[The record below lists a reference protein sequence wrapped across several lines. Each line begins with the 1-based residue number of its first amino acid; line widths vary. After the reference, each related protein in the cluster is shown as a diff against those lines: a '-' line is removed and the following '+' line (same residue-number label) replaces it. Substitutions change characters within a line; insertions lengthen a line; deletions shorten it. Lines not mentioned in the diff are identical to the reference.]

1 MTERTLSEVVKDPK
15 FQGLSPEAKAYVFDK
30 YSASDKAYNALSE
43 EAKNHVQE
51 KYLGAAPKGDVG
63 TPTTLT
69 PDPERMSPERAAGK
83 EVQSASVDNVLE
95 KFFGKGPQAGMDLG
109 TRLERIGESGIAGM
123 AMGGGTGAALGLIG
137 GPGAPVTVPAGTA
150 VGATIGLAGGV
161 LGEIGEQIA
170 AEYGAGRGTQLLT
183 GLVAG
188 GPAGEV
194 ARITT
199 QLGQRAG
206 RLVTESA
213 SALLNPKQFISKVIS
228 PEGST
233 ATAEAR
239 RAAVEEARQGMTR
252 GGTAA
257 EQTTLAGKEIQRG
270 VQQEQAVEQQKL
282 LERQQRATDLAARA
296 EKGKLGE
303 TTALRRQ
310 QELADQELQMAK
322 EKGVGNTK
330 SPYDFG
336 TQLRE
341 EIQGVRDPQIKQ
353 ARSDYETS
361 HNAAMDSA
369 VKNEKQGMF
378 WAKQDDA
385 LSIRKKWKDIAKN
398 SSEDV
403 RNSINKV
410 IDDIWKK
417 KAIKNEA
424 GEVIGYEKGY
434 LPAQGIDQI
443 VRKLGDV
450 GYAHE
455 VEGYK
460 ALGADIARELRT
472 DLTKGI
478 ADKAGNRSGGFY
490 DWSGLGAAKTKYA
503 QSLENLEKF
512 KTARGEAATGQTAV
526 DVEALPKKLFGSESG
541 LKEASAMLGDPKKV
555 TEFSIQFAK
564 NELAGKDLAGV
575 RKWVAEH
582 NFLTKY
588 IPEVKQLAEG
598 QMNRL
603 SSIEN
608 KSLVLKDRLSQ
619 AGEKTWSANVD
630 KLAQKWA
637 AETNDKINQISS
649 QVGVEGRAGL
659 QKDANVIVSD
669 MLSGKFTGSQL
680 KAASKYLNDS
690 TQTRSLFPFAVADY
704 LSKVSPNTLASEFTR
719 IKPALE
725 GSGLVNTKELV
736 ALEEGVNNIMAAS
749 RKDPSIRKEMPAKIK
764 KLFRS
769 SFAVKTG
776 LGGKLGAEEATRISD
791 TEE

>member
-1 MTERTLSEVVKDPK
+1 MAERTLSEVLKDPK
-15 FQGLSPEAKAYVFDK
+15 FQTLSPEAKAHVFDK
-30 YSASDKAYNALSE
+30 YSASDKAYNALSDD
-43 EAKNHVQE
+43 AKNHVQE
-51 KYLGAAPKGDVG
+51 KYLGTAPKGEVT

-69 PDPERMSPERAAGK
+69 PDPERMSPERASGK
-83 EVQSASVDNVLE
+83 NVQSASVDGTLE
-95 KFFGKGPQAGMDLG
+95 MFFGKGPQAGMDLG
-109 TRLERIGESGIAGM
+109 TRIERIGEAGLGGM
-123 AMGGGTGAALGLIG
+123 AIGGGTGAVLGLIG

-150 VGATIGLAGGV
+150 VGATIGGFGGV

-194 ARITT
+194 ARITS

-213 SALLNPKQFISKVIS
+213 SALLNPKQFLGKVLS

-239 RAAVEEARQGMTR
+239 RVAVEEARQGLTR
-252 GGTAA
+252 GET
-257 EQTTLAGKEIQRG
+257 AGKLTTEAGQEIQRG
-270 VQQEQAVEQQKL
+270 VKQAQAVEQQKL
-282 LERQQRATDLAARA
+282 LERQQRTAELAARA
-296 EKGKLGE
+296 EKGKQGE
-303 TTALRRQ
+303 ITALRRQ
-310 QELADQELQMAK
+310 QELADQELQTAV
-322 EKGVGNTK
+322 EKGTGDTK
-330 SPYDFG
+330 SPYNFG

-353 ARSDYETS
+353 ARTDYDTS
-361 HNAAMDSA
+361 YTAVMDTA
-369 VKNEKQGMF
+369 IKNENKGMF

-385 LSIRKKWKDIAKN
+385 LSIRKKWKDIAKR

-434 LPAQGIDQI
+434 LSAEGIDQI

-455 VEGYK
+455 AEGYK

-472 DLTKGI
+472 DLTKGV

-503 QSLENLEKF
+503 EALESLEKF
-512 KTARGEAATGQTAV
+512 KTSRGEAATGETAV
-526 DVEALPKKLFGSESG
+526 DVETLPKKLFGSESG
-541 LKEASAMLGDPKKV
+541 LREAASMLGDPKKV
-555 TEFSIQFAK
+555 SEYAVQFAK
-564 NELAGKDLAGV
+564 NELAGKNLAGI
-575 RKWVAEH
+575 RKWTAE
-582 NFLTKY
+582 NDFLTNA
-588 IPEVKQLAEG
+588 IPEVKQLVEG

-608 KSLVLKDRLSQ
+608 KSLVLKDRLAQ
-619 AGEKTWSANVD
+619 AGEKTWSASVD

-637 AETNDKINQISS
+637 NETNDKINQIASE
-649 QVGVEGRAGL
+649 VGVEGRAGL

-680 KAASKYLNDS
+680 KAASKYLNDN

-704 LSKVSPNTLASEFTR
+704 LSKVPPNTLGNEFNR
-719 IKPALE
+719 IIPALE
-725 GSGLVNTKELV
+725 GSGLVNSKELS
-736 ALEEGVNNIMAAS
+736 ALAEGVSNIIKAS
-749 RKDPSIRKEMPAKIK
+749 RKDPSARKEMPANIK

-776 LGGKLGAEEATRISD
+776 LGGRLGAEEATRISD

>member
-1 MTERTLSEVVKDPK
+1 MAERTLSEVLKDPK
-15 FQGLSPEAKAYVFDK
+15 FQTLSPEAKALVFDK
-30 YSASDKAYNALSE
+30 YSASDKAYGSLSE
-43 EAKNHVQE
+43 AAKNAVQE
-51 KYLGAAPKGDVG
+51 KYLGAAPKGEVPM
-63 TPTTLT
+63 PTTLT
-69 PDPERMSPERAAGK
+69 PDPDRISPERASGRNV
-83 EVQSASVDNVLE
+83 ESASILE
-95 KFFGKGPQAGMDLG
+95 TMFGKGPQPGMDLG
-109 TRLERIGESGIAGM
+109 TRIERIGEAGLGGM
-123 AMGGGTGAALGLIG
+123 AIGGGTGAVLGLIG

-150 VGATIGLAGGV
+150 VGATIGGFGGV

-194 ARITT
+194 ARITS
-199 QLGQRAG
+199 QLGQRAA

-213 SALLNPKQFISKVIS
+213 SALLNPKQFLGKVLS

-239 RAAVEEARQGMTR
+239 RVAVEKARQDLTR
-252 GGTAA
+252 GETAG
-257 EQTTLAGKEIQRG
+257 QLTTEAGQQIQRG
-270 VQQEQAVEQQKL
+270 VKQAQDFEQQKL
-282 LERQQRATDLAARA
+282 LERQQRTAALAARA
-296 EKGKLGE
+296 EKGKQGE
-303 TTALRRQ
+303 ITALRRQ
-310 QELADQELQMAK
+310 QELADQELQTAI
-322 EKGVGNTK
+322 EKGTGDTK
-330 SPYDFG
+330 SPYNFG

-353 ARSDYETS
+353 ARTDYEES
-361 HNAAMDSA
+361 FNSAMESAA
-369 VKNEKQGMF
+369 KNEKEGMF
-378 WAKQDDA
+378 WARQDDA
-385 LSIRKKWKDIAKN
+385 LSIKKKWKDIAN
-398 SSEDV
+398 RSSEDV
-403 RNSINKV
+403 KNSINKV
-410 IDDIWKK
+410 INDIWKK

-424 GEVIGYEKGY
+424 GEVIGYEKSY
-434 LPAQGIDQI
+434 LPAEGIDQI

-455 VEGYK
+455 AEGYK

-503 QSLENLEKF
+503 EALESLEKF
-512 KTARGEAATGQTAV
+512 KTSRGEAATGQRPV
-526 DVEALPKKLFGSESG
+526 DVEELPKKLFGSESG
-541 LKEASAMLGDPKKV
+541 LKEAAAMLGDPKKV
-555 TEFSIQFAK
+555 SEYAVQFAK
-564 NELAGKDLAGV
+564 NELAGKNLAGV
-575 RKWVAEH
+575 RKWTAE
-582 NFLTKY
+582 NDFLANA
-588 IPEVKQLAEG
+588 IPEVRQVVEG

-603 SSIEN
+603 SNIEN
-608 KSLVLKDRLSQ
+608 KSLILKDRLSQ

-637 AETNDKINQISS
+637 NETNDKINQIASE
-649 QVGVEGRAGL
+649 VGVEGRAGL

-680 KAASKYLNDS
+680 KAASKYLNDN

-704 LSKVSPNTLASEFTR
+704 LSKVPPSNLANEFTR

-725 GSGLVNTKELV
+725 GSGLVNTKELA
-736 ALEEGVNNIMAAS
+736 ALEKGVNNIMVAS
-749 RKDPSIRKEMPAKIK
+749 RKDPLATKEMPANIK

-769 SFAVKTG
+769 SFTVKTM
-776 LGGKLGAEEATRISD
+776 LGGRLGAEEATRISD

>member
-1 MTERTLSEVVKDPK
+1 MAERTLAEVLNDPK
-15 FQGLSPEAKAYVFDK
+15 FQSLSSEAKVHVFDK

-43 EAKNHVQE
+43 DAKSHVQE
-51 KYLGAAPKGDVG
+51 KYLGAAPKGEVG
-63 TPTTLT
+63 TPTALT

-83 EVQSASVDNVLE
+83 EVQPATVDSTLE
-95 KFFGKGPQAGMDLG
+95 MFFGKGPQAGMNLG
-109 TRLERIGESGIAGM
+109 TRIERIAESGLGGM

-137 GPGAPVTVPAGTA
+137 GPGAPVTVPAGTFA
-150 VGATIGLAGGV
+150 GATIGLASGV

-188 GPAGEV
+188 GPAGEL
-194 ARITT
+194 ARVTT
-199 QLGQRAG
+199 QLGQKAG
-206 RLVTESA
+206 RIVSESA
-213 SALLNPKQFISKVIS
+213 SALLKPKQFFGKLVL
-228 PEGST
+228 PEESI

-239 RAAVEEARQGMTR
+239 RAAVEEARQGLTR
-252 GGTAA
+252 GEKAG
-257 EQTTLAGKEIQRG
+257 QLATEAGETIQRG
-270 VQQEQAVEQQKL
+270 VKQEQAVEQQKL
-282 LERQQRATDLAARA
+282 LERQQRAADLAARS
-296 EKGKLGE
+296 EKGKMGE

-310 QELADQELQMAK
+310 QELADQELQLAK
-322 EKGVGNTK
+322 EKGVGDTK

-336 TQLRE
+336 TKLRE

-353 ARSDYETS
+353 ARTEYEAS
-361 HNAAMDSA
+361 HTAAMDTA
-369 VKNEKQGMF
+369 AKNEKQGMF

-385 LSIRKKWKDIAKN
+385 LSIKKKWDAIAKR
-398 SSEDV
+398 SSEEV
-403 RNSINKV
+403 KNSINKV

-417 KAIKNEA
+417 KAIKNEW
-424 GEVIGYEKGY
+424 GETIGYEKSY
-434 LPAQGIDQI
+434 LPAEGIDQI
-443 VRKLGDV
+443 IRKLGDV

-455 VEGYK
+455 AEGYK

-512 KTARGEAATGQTAV
+512 KTSRGEAATGQTPV
-526 DVEALPKKLFGSESG
+526 DVETLPKKLFGSESG
-541 LKEASAMLGDPKKV
+541 LKEAAAMLGDPKKV
-555 TEFSIQFAK
+555 SEYAVQFAK

-575 RKWVAEH
+575 RKWTAEH
-582 NFLTKY
+582 SFLTNY

-637 AETNDKINQISS
+637 AETNDKISKIASD
-649 QVGVEGRAGL
+649 VGVEGKAGL

-669 MLSGKFTGSQL
+669 MLSGKFTGAQL
-680 KAASKYLNDS
+680 KAASKYLNDN

-704 LSKVSPNTLASEFTR
+704 LSKVSPNTLATEFTR

-725 GSGLVNTKELV
+725 GSGLVNTKELS

-749 RKDPSIRKEMPAKIK
+749 RKDPSARKEMPAKIK

-776 LGGKLGAEEATRISD
+776 LGGRLGAEEATRISD